1 MDIKNNDQYNP
12 SDIEKEISD
21 FVEKRFGSFVK
32 VHPFSVAPETEE
44 APKAEKPRKPK
55 TKSAANFNLKPQ
67 ELIDYLDQF
76 VVKQDDAKAV
86 LATKICTH
94 FNRIRQQ
101 QSGKIQVSPQSGRI
115 KNNILLIGPTGTG
128 KTYLVKLIADKL
140 GVPFVKGDATKFS
153 ETGYVGGD
161 VEDLVRDLVRAADD
175 DIEKAEYGIIYID
188 EIDKIAG
195 SSQNAF
201 GHDISRTGVQRALL
215 KPMEETEV
223 DMKVPHDPM
232 SMMQAMENFRK
243 SGQREK
249 RVNTKN
255 ILFIMSGAFSG
266 LLPIVSRRLNQQS
279 IGFGAETAVKISE
292 TDLFKQVKTED
303 LTTFGFE
310 SEFVGRLPVRAVL
323 EELSEND
330 LFTILRN
337 PNNPITLG
345 KKMDF
350 AAYDIQARFS
360 DDFLRLIA
368 QKAATENTGAR
379 GLVSVIEQHLLK
391 FEQRLPETD
400 LTFFPLTADI
410 VNNSEAVFARLED
423 PEYRLELKN
432 IYDNLAVEEADKI
445 KEYLVNNERVFAH
458 KYNLNLTPKR
468 LDMIVQLY
476 GKNSIDVDFAVQS
489 LRRYTNLIKNVE
501 QSFFDASGLSI
512 ILEDDVVDFVLE
524 KVVED
529 KAYLEVFSNEISSRF
544 GDALKLVYEKT
555 GNSRFF
561 INIKALENPEGFVA
575 EQLRNAS
582 IVLPYESRRV

>member
-1 MDIKNNDQYNP
+1 MDIKNDDQYNP

-32 VHPFSVAPETEE
+32 VHPFTSALEAEE
-44 APKAEKPRKPK
+44 APKAEKPKKPK

-76 VVKQDDAKAV
+76 VVKQDDAKAI

-201 GHDISRTGVQRALL
+201 GHDVSRTGVQRALL

-243 SGQREK
+243 SGQRDK

-266 LLPIVSRRLNQQS
+266 LLPIVERRLNQQS
-279 IGFGAETAVKISE
+279 IGFGAESKVKVSE

-303 LTTFGFE
+303 LTAFGFE

-323 EELSEND
+323 EELSEDD

-350 AAYDIQARFS
+350 AAYDIQVRFS

-368 QKAATENTGAR
+368 QKAAGENTGAR

-391 FEQRLPETD
+391 FEQLLPETD
-400 LTFFPLTADI
+400 LSFFPITADI
-410 VNNSEAVFARLED
+410 VNNADQVFARLEE

-468 LDMIVQLY
+468 LDMIAQLY

-489 LRRYTNLIKNVE
+489 LRKYTNMIKGVE
-501 QSFFDASGLSI
+501 QGFFDAHGLSV
-512 ILEDDVVDFVLE
+512 ILEDDVVDFALE

-529 KAYLEVFSNEISSRF
+529 KAYLDVFSNEINVRF
-544 GDALKLVYEKT
+544 GDALKLVHEKT

-561 INIKALENPEGFVA
+561 INLPALENPEGYVA
-575 EQLRNAS
+575 EQLRNSS
-582 IVLPYESRRV
+582 IVLPYESKRA

>member
-1 MDIKNNDQYNP
+1 MEIKNNDQYNP
-12 SDIEKEISD
+12 GDIEKEISD

-32 VHPFSVAPETEE
+32 VHPFAMAPESETAE
-44 APKAEKPRKPK
+44 KAEKPKKPK
-55 TKSAANFNLKPQ
+55 TRNAANFHLKPQ

-76 VVKQDDAKAV
+76 VVKQDNAKAI

-175 DIEKAEYGIIYID
+175 DIDKAEYGIIYID

-201 GHDISRTGVQRALL
+201 GHDVSRTGVQRALL

-243 SGQREK
+243 SGQRDR

-255 ILFIMSGAFSG
+255 ILFIMSGAFGG
-266 LLPIVSRRLNQQS
+266 LLPIVEKRLNKQS
-279 IGFGAETAVKISE
+279 IGFGAESKVKHSE

-323 EELSEND
+323 EELNEGD

-350 AAYDIQARFS
+350 AAYDISVRFS
-360 DDFLRLIA
+360 DDFLRMIA
-368 QKAATENTGAR
+368 RKAAQENTGAR

-391 FEQRLPETD
+391 FEQLLPERN
-400 LTFFPLTADI
+400 LTFFPITAEL
-410 VNNSEAVFARLED
+410 VNNADAVLAKLDD
-423 PEYRLELKN
+423 PDYRLELKK
-432 IYDNLAVEEADKI
+432 IYDNLAVEEANKI
-445 KEYLVNNERVFAH
+445 KEYLVNNERVFAS
-458 KYNLNLTPKR
+458 KYNLNLTEKR
-468 LDMIVQLY
+468 LNMVAAMY
-476 GKNSIDVDFAVQS
+476 GKNSIDVDYAVQS
-489 LRRYTNLIKNVE
+489 LRKYIDMIKNVE
-501 QSFFDASGLSI
+501 QNFFDAHRLTI
-512 ILEDDVVDFVLE
+512 VLEDDIVDFVLE
-524 KVVED
+524 KVLED
-529 KAYLEVFSNEISSRF
+529 QSYLEVFGTEISARF
-544 GDALKLVYEKT
+544 GDALNLVHEKT
-555 GNSRFF
+555 GNARFRL
-561 INIKALENPEGFVA
+561 NMAALENPENYVA
-575 EQLRNAS
+575 DQLRNSS
-582 IVLPYESRRV
+582 IVLPYESKRV

>member
-1 MDIKNNDQYNP
+1 MKDNNQFDP

-32 VHPFSVAPETEE
+32 VHPFAMTDHEE
-44 APKAEKPRKPK
+44 AEEPAKPAKPK

-94 FNRIRQQ
+94 FNRIRQLQ
-101 QSGKIQVSPQSGRI
+101 AGKIQVSSQSGRI

-161 VEDLVRDLVRAADD
+161 VEDLVRDLVRTADD

-201 GHDISRTGVQRALL
+201 GHDVSRTGVQRALL

-243 SGQREK
+243 SGQRER

-266 LLPIVSRRLNQQS
+266 LLPIVERRLNQQS
-279 IGFGAETAVKISE
+279 IGFNTETRVKHNES
-292 TDLFKQVKTED
+292 DLFRQVKTED
-303 LTTFGFE
+303 LTAFGFE

-323 EELSEND
+323 EELNEDD

-350 AAYDIQARFS
+350 AAYDIQVRFS

-368 QKAATENTGAR
+368 QKAAKENTGAR

-391 FEQRLPETD
+391 FEQLLPESD
-400 LTFFPLTADI
+400 LTFFPVTADI
-410 VNNSEAVFARLED
+410 VNKAETVLARLED
-423 PEYRLELKN
+423 ADYRLELKN
-432 IYDNLAVEEADKI
+432 IYDNLAVEEVNKI
-445 KEYLVNNERVFAH
+445 KEYLVNNERVFAQ

-468 LDMIVQLY
+468 LDMIAELY
-476 GKNSIDVDFAVQS
+476 GKNSIDVDYAVQS
-489 LRRYTNLIKNVE
+489 MRKYTNMIKNVE
-501 QSFFDASGLSI
+501 NEFFDTYGLSI
-512 ILEDDVVDFVLE
+512 ILEDDVVDFALD
-524 KVVED
+524 KVVQD
-529 KAYLEVFSNEISSRF
+529 QAYLQVFSNEISVRF
-544 GDALKLVYEKT
+544 GNALNLVHEKT
-555 GNSRFF
+555 GRKRFY
-561 INIKALENPEGFVA
+561 INVAALENPETYVA
-575 EQLRNAS
+575 ELLRGAS
-582 IVLPYESRRV
+582 IVLPYESRQA